1 MTQSTILA
9 TGTTAATS
17 TDVVIAAGSVVTVG
31 IFCAAPDVPVGLDWE
46 PIQFTVLEKT
56 PGADNKIDTLNFGKK
71 AVVLSGPGTYR
82 VARPAYT
89 GSPFGVFVE
98 T

>member
-9 TGTTAATS
+9 TGITAATS
-17 TDVVIAAGSVVTVG
+17 TDIVIAAGAVVTVG
-31 IFCAAPDVPVGLDWE
+31 IFCAALDVPTGLDWE

-71 AVVLSGPGTYR
+71 DVVLSGPGTYR
-82 VARPAYT
+82 VSRPAYT

>member
-17 TDVVIAAGSVVTVG
+17 TDIVIAAGATVTVG
-31 IFCAAPDVPVGLDWE
+31 IFCAAPDVPVGLGWE
-46 PIQFTVLEKT
+46 PIEFSVLEKT
-56 PGADNKIDTLNFGKK
+56 PGADNKIDTLNYGKK
-71 AVVLSGPGTYR
+71 AIVLSGPGTYR
-82 VARPAYT
+82 VSRPAYT

>member
-17 TDVVIAAGSVVTVG
+17 TDIVIAAGAVVTVG
-31 IFCAAPDVPVGLDWE
+31 IFCAAPDVPTGLGWE
-46 PIQFTVLEKT
+46 PIEFSVLEKT
-56 PGADNKIDTLNFGKK
+56 PGADNKIDTLNYGKK
-71 AVVLSGPGTYR
+71 AIVLSGPGTYR